1 MAPEQQSKL
10 VTWLEQIMV
19 GFGAGWVMWLMLG
32 LSVISL
38 GIILERAWFFYSL
51 KDDLAALAADLR
63 TALDQSFDAARK
75 RLEASPSAEAAVVLA
90 GLDVC
95 DKGADSV
102 ETAMEGAA
110 ALQRMKLE
118 RRLAYLATLGNN
130 APFIGLFG
138 TVIGV
143 IGAFK
148 ALDADTTKVAA
159 EAAGQ
164 MASKQVM
171 GAIAEALV
179 ATAVGI
185 AVAIPAVA
193 ANNTYQRMIKSTLA
207 NTEALSKVLLAHLR
221 AVPGTASAPA
231 SEPKSAKAE
240 AAASKT
246 GNVKKGK
253 SAEKDAKKDESSK
266 DAEGDET

>member
-10 VTWLEQIMV
+10 VAWLEQIMV

-51 KDDLAALAADLR
+51 RDDLASLAADLR
-63 TALDQSFDAARK
+63 NALNESFDAARK
-75 RLEASPSAEAAVVLA
+75 RLDASPSAEAAVVLA
-90 GLDVC
+90 GLELV
-95 DKGADSV
+95 DKGAASV

-148 ALDADTTKVAA
+148 ALDAETTKVAA
-159 EAAGQ
+159 DAAGQ
-164 MASKQVM
+164 MANKQVM

-193 ANNTYQRMIKSTLA
+193 ANNTFQRMIKSTLA

-221 AVPGTASAPA
+221 AVPPSPEPA
-231 SEPKSAKAE
+231 KFDGAATKS
-240 AAASKT
+240 
-246 GNVKKGK
+246 GNVKKGSAPKATDTAESKDK
-253 SAEKDAKKDESSK
+253 SSSK
-266 DAEGDET
+266 GSQDAES